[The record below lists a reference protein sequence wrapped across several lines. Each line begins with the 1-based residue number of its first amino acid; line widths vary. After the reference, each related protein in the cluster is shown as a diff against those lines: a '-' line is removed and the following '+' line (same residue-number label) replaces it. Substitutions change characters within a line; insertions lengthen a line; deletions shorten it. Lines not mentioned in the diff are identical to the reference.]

1 MYVEKNLQVALEVA
15 HKVDVPLN
23 GEEPKI
29 AIDSV
34 CNTFIFKLED
44 IVSICAKNV
53 DLDYATRD
61 TFQTDTA
68 ISKCNGSSRSEDRE
82 LEPWDPAGSGLT
94 NGDYDLSL
102 QLENDSHGWDAN
114 EMFQKNESIYGV
126 QSTFDQSLAG
136 YTVQIEKKNTKDYR

>member
-1 MYVEKNLQVALEVA
+1 M
-15 HKVDVPLN
+15 N

-29 AIDSV
+29 ALETV
-34 CNTFIFKLED
+34 CNTFVFKLED
-44 IVSICAKNV
+44 IVTICAKNV

-61 TFQTDTA
+61 TFATDTA
-68 ISKCNGSSRSEDRE
+68 ISKCNGNSRSEERV
-82 LEPWDPAGSGLT
+82 LEPWDAAGAELT

-126 QSTFDQSLAG
+126 QSTFDQSLTG
-136 YTVQIEKKNTKDYR
+136 YTVQIDKKNTKDYR

>member
-1 MYVEKNLQVALEVA
+1 M
-15 HKVDVPLN
+15 
-23 GEEPKI
+23 
-29 AIDSV
+29 
-34 CNTFIFKLED
+34 
-44 IVSICAKNV
+44 
-53 DLDYATRD
+53 DYATRD

-68 ISKCNGSSRSEDRE
+68 ISKCNGNSRSEDRE
-82 LEPWDPAGSGLT
+82 LEPWDPVGSGLT

-136 YTVQIEKKNTKDYR
+136 YTVAIEKKNTKDYR